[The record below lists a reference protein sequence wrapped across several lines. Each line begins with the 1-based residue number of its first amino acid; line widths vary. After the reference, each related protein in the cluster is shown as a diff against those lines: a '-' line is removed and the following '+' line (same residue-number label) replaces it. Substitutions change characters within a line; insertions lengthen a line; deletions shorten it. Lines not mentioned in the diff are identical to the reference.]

1 MQDMSAVKW
10 IDAVARAIEQ
20 EQDMTTLMQMDDAR
34 CMQVEQRAYQFYLRG
49 NYEKAQVLLE
59 GLISM
64 NTTRAYPYQLLGEIA
79 FKSCLYSEALALWE
93 KSAQLDGEDIWT
105 IMKLAELN
113 IQFGRL
119 KKAKPLLEKVIA
131 CEDRRAVLLVKRATC
146 LKDILDRSETS

>member
-1 MQDMSAVKW
+1 MMNIAKISEVFAQKYEAGEDFTGMFGF
-10 IDAVARAIEQ
+10 
-20 EQDMTTLMQMDDAR
+20 DDR
-34 CMQVEQRAYQFYLRG
+34 KCMQVEQRAYQFYLRG

-105 IMKLAELN
+105 TMKLAELN

-131 CEDRRAVLLVKRATC
+131 CEDRRAMLLVKRATC